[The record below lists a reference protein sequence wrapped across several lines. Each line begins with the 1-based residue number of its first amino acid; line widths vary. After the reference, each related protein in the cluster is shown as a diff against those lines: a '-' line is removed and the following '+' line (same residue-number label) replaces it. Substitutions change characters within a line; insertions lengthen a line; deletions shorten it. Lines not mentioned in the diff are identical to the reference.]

1 MKKKLDDNG
10 AKKRPKNKLE
20 KKREREIKCMHN
32 HNKKKK
38 PQKNKIKNPAQVS
51 LIPFLLLS
59 QSPRTKHNP
68 RKLNPKSQY

>member
-32 HNKKKK
+32 HNKKKNHK
-38 PQKNKIKNPAQVS
+38 KIK
-51 LIPFLLLS
+51 
-59 QSPRTKHNP
+59 
-68 RKLNPKSQY
+68 